1 MKTKKIVSAL
11 CCIMIAALVSVGC
24 GNQEKS
30 ASTNLN
36 QESGNSKYHIV
47 TTIFPAYDWAKNVI
61 GETPGKA
68 DITMLLDKGV
78 DLHSYQPSI
87 EDIKK
92 ISTCDLF
99 IYVGGESDGW
109 VTDALAQA
117 TNKNMIV
124 INLLDVLGDSVKA
137 EEVKEGMQAEE
148 HEHEHEHEEAEEEE
162 HEHEHEEAEEEE
174 HEHEEV
180 ENDEHVW
187 LSLKNAKVICS
198 KIADSMKKIDAANAG
213 KYDENLAKYNKEL
226 DALDKSYQDTV
237 NSSDKKTLLFADRFP
252 FRYMIEDYKL
262 DYYAAFVGCSS
273 ETNASFETVSFLAKK
288 VDELGLSTI
297 FTIEKSDGK
306 IADTVK
312 QNTKSKDQKIVVL
325 DSMQSVTSD
334 DIKKG
339 ETYLNVMKSN
349 LDILRESLK

>member
-1 MKTKKIVSAL
+1 MKTKKFVSVL

-148 HEHEHEHEEAEEEE
+148 HEHEEAEE
-162 HEHEHEEAEEEE
+162 
-174 HEHEEV
+174 EEV

-213 KYDENLAKYNKEL
+213 KYDKNLAKYNKEL

-334 DIKKG
+334 DINKG